1 MYLSSL
7 ASFTYPNT
15 DGTAIAAKIAKITN
29 TTMISTNVKP
39 FFVRFFFVISLI
51 ILSSFLF
58 FLLIFCSRTDYL
70 YLLHPKRMKGGGAI
84 KLLFLFLIV
93 NQ

>member
-39 FFVRFFFVISLI
+39 FLLDFFCNYFNKSLI
-51 ILSSFLF
+51 ISF
-58 FLLIFCSRTDYL
+58 FLLPCLDI
-70 YLLHPKRMKGGGAI
+70 
-84 KLLFLFLIV
+84 
-93 NQ
+93 

>member
-39 FFVRFFFVISLI
+39 FLLDFFCNYFNKSFIIS
-51 ILSSFLF
+51 F
-58 FLLIFCSRTDYL
+58 FLLPCLDI
-70 YLLHPKRMKGGGAI
+70 
-84 KLLFLFLIV
+84 
-93 NQ
+93 

>member
-39 FFVRFFFVISLI
+39 FLLDFFYNFFNKSFIISFFFLPCLDI
-51 ILSSFLF
+51 
-58 FLLIFCSRTDYL
+58 
-70 YLLHPKRMKGGGAI
+70 
-84 KLLFLFLIV
+84 
-93 NQ
+93 

>member
-39 FFVRFFFVISLI
+39 FLLDFFCN
-51 ILSSFLF
+51 F
-58 FLLIFCSRTDYL
+58 FNIFAYIPSYF
-70 YLLHPKRMKGGGAI
+70 A
-84 KLLFLFLIV
+84 
-93 NQ
+93 

>member
-29 TTMISTNVKP
+29 TTMISTYVKP
-39 FFVRFFFVISLI
+39 FLLDFFVISLI

-58 FLLIFCSRTDYL
+58 FLPL
-70 YLLHPKRMKGGGAI
+70 
-84 KLLFLFLIV
+84 
-93 NQ
+93 

>member
-39 FFVRFFFVISLI
+39 FLLDFFCNFYNKSFIIS
-51 ILSSFLF
+51 F
-58 FLLIFCSRTDYL
+58 FLLPRLDI
-70 YLLHPKRMKGGGAI
+70 
-84 KLLFLFLIV
+84 
-93 NQ
+93 

>member
-39 FFVRFFFVISLI
+39 FLLDFFCNYFNKSFIISFFFSLV
-51 ILSSFLF
+51 
-58 FLLIFCSRTDYL
+58 LIFKEILES
-70 YLLHPKRMKGGGAI
+70 
-84 KLLFLFLIV
+84 
-93 NQ
+93 

>member
-15 DGTAIAAKIAKITN
+15 DGTAIAAKIVKITN

-39 FFVRFFFVISLI
+39 FFVRFFL
-51 ILSSFLF
+51 
-58 FLLIFCSRTDYL
+58 
-70 YLLHPKRMKGGGAI
+70 
-84 KLLFLFLIV
+84 
-93 NQ
+93 

>member
-1 MYLSSL
+1 MYLDSL

-39 FFVRFFFVISLI
+39 FLLDFFCN
-51 ILSSFLF
+51 F
-58 FLLIFCSRTDYL
+58 FNIFASIPSYF
-70 YLLHPKRMKGGGAI
+70 A
-84 KLLFLFLIV
+84 
-93 NQ
+93 

>member
-39 FFVRFFFVISLI
+39 FLLDFFCNFFNKSFIIS
-51 ILSSFLF
+51 F
-58 FLLIFCSRTDYL
+58 FLLPL
-70 YLLHPKRMKGGGAI
+70 
-84 KLLFLFLIV
+84 
-93 NQ
+93 

>member
-29 TTMISTNVKP
+29 TTDSNKYYNLTWKSDDGKTINAHLTKNKDVKIISK
-39 FFVRFFFVISLI
+39 S
-51 ILSSFLF
+51 
-58 FLLIFCSRTDYL
+58 
-70 YLLHPKRMKGGGAI
+70 K
-84 KLLFLFLIV
+84 
-93 NQ
+93 

>member
-15 DGTAIAAKIAKITN
+15 EGTAIAAKIAKITN

-39 FFVRFFFVISLI
+39 FLLDFFVIFLI
-51 ILSSFLF
+51 NLSSFLF
-58 FLLIFCSRTDYL
+58 SFSLVLIFKEILES
-70 YLLHPKRMKGGGAI
+70 
-84 KLLFLFLIV
+84 
-93 NQ
+93 

>member
-39 FFVRFFFVISLI
+39 FLLDFFCN
-51 ILSSFLF
+51 F
-58 FLLIFCSRTDYL
+58 FNKFYI
-70 YLLHPKRMKGGGAI
+70 
-84 KLLFLFLIV
+84 
-93 NQ
+93 

>member
-15 DGTAIAAKIAKITN
+15 DGTAIACCNCYGIYAFAKIAKITN

-39 FFVRFFFVISLI
+39 FLLDFFCNFFNKSFIIS
-51 ILSSFLF
+51 F
-58 FLLIFCSRTDYL
+58 FLLPCLDI
-70 YLLHPKRMKGGGAI
+70 
-84 KLLFLFLIV
+84 
-93 NQ
+93 

>member
-15 DGTAIAAKIAKITN
+15 DGTAIAAKIVKITN

-39 FFVRFFFVISLI
+39 FLLDFFCNFFNNSL
-51 ILSSFLF
+51 SFLF
-58 FLLIFCSRTDYL
+58 FLPL
-70 YLLHPKRMKGGGAI
+70 
-84 KLLFLFLIV
+84 
-93 NQ
+93 

>member
-39 FFVRFFFVISLI
+39 FLLDFFCNFFNKSFIIS
-51 ILSSFLF
+51 F
-58 FLLIFCSRTDYL
+58 FLLPCLDI
-70 YLLHPKRMKGGGAI
+70 
-84 KLLFLFLIV
+84 
-93 NQ
+93 

>member
-39 FFVRFFFVISLI
+39 FLLDFFVIFFYKSFI
-51 ILSSFLF
+51 ISFF
-58 FLLIFCSRTDYL
+58 FLPCLDI
-70 YLLHPKRMKGGGAI
+70 
-84 KLLFLFLIV
+84 
-93 NQ
+93 

>member
-39 FFVRFFFVISLI
+39 FLLDFYRNVFNKSFIIS
-51 ILSSFLF
+51 F
-58 FLLIFCSRTDYL
+58 FLLPCLDI
-70 YLLHPKRMKGGGAI
+70 
-84 KLLFLFLIV
+84 
-93 NQ
+93 

>member
-29 TTMISTNVKP
+29 TTVSYTHLTLPTN
-39 FFVRFFFVISLI
+39 
-51 ILSSFLF
+51 
-58 FLLIFCSRTDYL
+58 
-70 YLLHPKRMKGGGAI
+70 
-84 KLLFLFLIV
+84 
-93 NQ
+93 

>member
-39 FFVRFFFVISLI
+39 FLLDFFCNFFNE
-51 ILSSFLF
+51 ILES
-58 FLLIFCSRTDYL
+58 
-70 YLLHPKRMKGGGAI
+70 
-84 KLLFLFLIV
+84 
-93 NQ
+93 